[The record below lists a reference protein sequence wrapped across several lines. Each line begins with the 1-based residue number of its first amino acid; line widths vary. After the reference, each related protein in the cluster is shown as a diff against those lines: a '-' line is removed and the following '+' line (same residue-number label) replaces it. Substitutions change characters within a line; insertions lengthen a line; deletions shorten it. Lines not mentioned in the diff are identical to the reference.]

1 MKAGCRERCAAL
13 AFRLLETWDNLEQLY
28 LRHSRSVFRR
38 ARELLADDEAA
49 RDATHEVFMR
59 VVRAGGKVPGE
70 PTCTGWLH
78 RVTTNLCLN
87 QLRDRSRQSNLLSSK
102 HVPDTFVQ
110 ANGESRAAV
119 LEILG
124 RVPAEL
130 QEVVVYFFL
139 DELTYDEIARLMGVS
154 RRTVSNRLASFRD
167 LMTRLFPNP
176 RLAS

>member
-1 MKAGCRERCAAL
+1 
-13 AFRLLETWDNLEQLY
+13 
-28 LRHSRSVFRR
+28 
-38 ARELLADDEAA
+38 
-49 RDATHEVFMR
+49 MR
-59 VVRAGGKVPGE
+59 VVRAGGKVPAE

-87 QLRDRSRQSNLLSSK
+87 QLRDRSRQSKLLTAK
-102 HVPDTFVQ
+102 HVPDTSVQ
-110 ANGESRAAV
+110 ANGESRAVV

-130 QEVVVYFFL
+130 QEVVVYFFV
-139 DELTYDEIARLMGVS
+139 DELTYDEIARLTGVS
-154 RRTVSNRLASFRD
+154 RRTVSNRLATFRD

>member
-1 MKAGCRERCAAL
+1 L
-13 AFRLLETWDNLEQLY
+13 QTWDDLEQLY
-28 LRHSRSVFRR
+28 VRHSRSVYRR
-38 ARELLADDEAA
+38 AREMLSDDDAA

-59 VVRAGGKVPGE
+59 VVRAGGKVPAE

-87 QLRDRSRQSNLLSSK
+87 QLRDRSRQSNLLTLK
-102 HVPDTFVQ
+102 HAPETSVQ
-110 ANGESRAAV
+110 PNGESRAAV

-130 QEVVVYFFL
+130 QEIAVYFFV
-139 DELTYDEIARLMGVS
+139 DELTYDEIAQLLGVS
-154 RRTVSNRLASFRD
+154 RRTVSNRLAAFRD
-167 LMTRLFPNP
+167 LVTRLFPNS